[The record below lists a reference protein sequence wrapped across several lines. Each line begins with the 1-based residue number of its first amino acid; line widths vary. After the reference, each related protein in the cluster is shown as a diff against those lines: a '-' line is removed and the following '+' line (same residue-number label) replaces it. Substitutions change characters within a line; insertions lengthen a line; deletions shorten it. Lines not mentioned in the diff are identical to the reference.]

1 MVDGNP
7 PQSVLER
14 IVRLLGADLHE
25 LLPTQ
30 HTLLLG
36 YPNVLHNGLQVRQ
49 LGLDGEDLVELLR
62 VLDDYDVGAGGVRDV
77 LADLRRVGG
86 VYAAR
91 YAAGKDGAGLRYEPL
106 GGVEPDD
113 ADGVVPRK
121 AELYEGLGG
130 DSRVLEVLGSDSIE
144 NGFARVLDRKNIT

>member
-49 LGLDGEDLVELLR
+49 LGLDGEDLVQLLR
-62 VLDDYDVGAGGVRDV
+62 VLDNDNVGAGGVRDV